1 MIISTKH
8 PSPYTF
14 KHVILLNFVGALVV
28 WFLIFMSP
36 VSGGHFIIKDFG
48 DTWLKDVISDFYLSL
63 WTPVWDKLGYVY
75 SLDQGAPFCASNQD
89 PVSAILVCTFYG
101 FAIGIVGASFQ
112 LLSMKRRFGTVH
124 QITCYK
130 LWLVW
135 SLFFSTL
142 IVSLLMIIWI
152 DNQGWCMSGSST
164 ILMNYLPFTG
174 LFFAIWGFP
183 LMLLVNVSIT
193 HRCWRSE
200 TAYWMMDY
208 TNINDA
214 VEKKKRMEA
223 SYE

>member
-8 PSPYTF
+8 PSPYTL
-14 KHVILLNFVGALVV
+14 KDVILLNFIGAPVV

-48 DTWLKDVISDFYLSL
+48 DTCVKDVISDFYLSL

-89 PVSAILVCTFYG
+89 PVSAILVCALYG
-101 FAIGIVGASFQ
+101 VGIGIVGASFQ

-124 QITCYK
+124 QVTRYK

-174 LFFAIWGFP
+174 LFFAISGFP